1 MDVRIAQ
8 CSSRGG
14 RSYNEDSV
22 RVLQR
27 PNASVVVVADG
38 LGGHGGGDIASAIA
52 ADTMTELFA
61 NEPIVNA
68 EKLRAMFE
76 EANTRILREQ
86 TGFSKMR
93 STCVTLLLSDTI
105 AAWGHAGDSRLYHFT
120 DGNLAFQT
128 ADHSVSFL
136 AYRSG
141 EIAYA
146 GIRFHEDRNKVL
158 RALGNEE
165 NIKPEIAGV
174 ELRRGF
180 HAFLLCTDGLWEY
193 VLETE
198 MQADLCKSKTP
209 EDWLSFMVA
218 RLSKRVN
225 GRNDNFSAAAVF
237 LIVP

>member
-1 MDVRIAQ
+1 MNVRIAQ
-8 CSSRGG
+8 VSSRGG
-14 RSYNEDSV
+14 RSYNEDSI
-22 RVLQR
+22 RLFQ
-27 PNASVVVVADG
+27 NANAAAVVVADG

-52 ADTMTELFA
+52 ADTMAQLFA
-61 NEPIVNA
+61 NEPVANA

-76 EANTRILREQ
+76 EANRRILREQ
-86 TGFSKMR
+86 NGFQKMK
-93 STCVTLLLSDTI
+93 STCVTLLLTGASS
-105 AAWGHAGDSRLYHFT
+105 AWGHVGDSRLYHFT
-120 DGNLAFQT
+120 DGNLTFQT
-128 ADHSVSFL
+128 ADHSVSYL

-141 EIAYA
+141 EIPYA

-165 NIKPEIAGV
+165 EIKPEIAGA

-198 MQADLCKSKTP
+198 MQADLCKSRTP
-209 EDWLSFMVA
+209 EDWISFMVA
-218 RLSKRVN
+218 RLAKRVN

-237 LIVP
+237 LTIA

>member
-1 MDVRIAQ
+1 MNVRIAQ

-22 RVLQR
+22 RLFQHA
-27 PNASVVVVADG
+27 NAAAVVVADG
-38 LGGHGGGDIASAIA
+38 LGGHGGGDVASAIA
-52 ADTMTELFA
+52 ADTMMRLFA
-61 NEPIVNA
+61 SEPIATA

-76 EANTRILREQ
+76 EANRRILREQ
-86 TGFSKMR
+86 DNFRKMK
-93 STCVTLLLSDTI
+93 STCVTLLLTGKS
-105 AAWGHAGDSRLYHFT
+105 AAWGHAGDSRLYHFY

-128 ADHSVSFL
+128 ADHSVSYL

-141 EIAYA
+141 EIPYA

-165 NIKPEIAGV
+165 DIRPEIAGI
-174 ELRRGF
+174 ELKKGF

-198 MQADLCKSKTP
+198 MQADLCKSETP
-209 EDWLSFMVA
+209 EDWISFLVA

-225 GRNDNFSAAAVF
+225 GKNDNFSAAAVF
-237 LIVP
+237 LVIP